1 MAPFLT
7 QLVSKCQ
14 DSPQI
19 DISRQ
24 IDIALQIYMA
34 LQIQRWPSK
43 HIWSSRYI
51 WPSKYRALQRMG
63 VKKKKT
69 QRTNTEDRVTSTH
82 ALYAPDKKVVVREY
96 RIWKSGVWRVREY
109 QNMKITKR
117 ERNEPQE
124 TPCTLPQ
131 DKQEEHWRECTGA
144 QWMYARTAN
153 T

>member
-19 DISRQ
+19 DIARQ

-43 HIWSSRYI
+43 YIWPSRYI
-51 WPSKYRALQRMG
+51 WPSKYRALQTNG
-63 VKKKKT
+63 CEEKKHRGQTQKTESRAHRHCTLPTKK
-69 QRTNTEDRVTSTH
+69 
-82 ALYAPDKKVVVREY
+82 LVVREY
-96 RIWKSGVWRVREY
+96 RIWKSGIWRVREY
-109 QNMKITKR
+109 QNIKITKR

-131 DKQEEHWRECTGA
+131 DKEEEHWRDCRCA
-144 QWMYARTAN
+144 QWMYASTAN